1 MDEQIVKDKRAFEVY
16 LAERMESIE
25 APDTLKQAMSYSLLA
40 DGKKMRPLFAIA
52 TARTLGLEI
61 ETVFP
66 LAMAIEMIH
75 TYSLIHDDLPAMDDD
90 DLRRGR
96 PTNHI
101 VYGEAMAILAGDALL
116 TQSFE
121 VLLDTPAEAEIKLE
135 LVRMLSI
142 AAGSNG
148 MIAGQVLDVEGEG
161 KALLETDL
169 TIMHQKK
176 TGCLLVAP
184 IVGAA
189 TIAGV
194 STDNYQLL
202 KRFGEC
208 IGLAFQIQDDILDV
222 RSTSEVLG
230 KSASD
235 AENDK
240 STYVSI
246 LGMEASQ
253 QRFNDLITEA
263 MEILEGLAYPATYLR
278 LLVDSMVSRQK

>member
-1 MDEQIVKDKRAFEVY
+1 MNEQLLKDKEAFELY
-16 LAERMESIE
+16 LAERMEMIE
-25 APDTLKQAMSYSLLA
+25 APESLKQAMSYSLLA
-40 DGKKMRPLFAIA
+40 DGKKLRPLFAIE
-52 TARTLGLEI
+52 TARTLGLDI
-61 ETVFP
+61 KTVFP

-90 DLRRGR
+90 ELRRGR

-101 VYGEAMAILAGDALL
+101 VYGEALAILAGDGLL

-121 VLLDTPAEAEIKLE
+121 VLLDTESRAEVKLE
-135 LVRMLSI
+135 LVRMLSV

-148 MIAGQVLDVEGEG
+148 MIAGQVLDIEGEG
-161 KALLETDL
+161 KPLLEADL

-194 STDNYQLL
+194 SSQDYQMF

-208 IGLAFQIQDDILDV
+208 IGLAFQIQDDILDAS
-222 RSTSEVLG
+222 STSEMLG

-235 AENDK
+235 ADNDK

-246 LGMEASQ
+246 IGLEASQ
-253 QRFNDLITEA
+253 KRFNDLIKEA
-263 MEILEGLAYPATYLR
+263 MKILEGLAYPTTYLE